1 MKKTTHLKQVD
12 LAAASHADPRAF
24 VFHYMPS
31 QTVTPRITSD
41 GSGSGGDG
49 YDERTAQG
57 GCDGSLEQ
65 KVTGEQRPQSGG
77 ASPGY
82 RLRRC
87 DEEHGQRPCSE
98 SIGQPVL
105 GPTKRR
111 QRSISV

>member
-31 QTVTPRITSD
+31 QTVTPWIISD

-65 KVTGEQRPQSGG
+65 GLDGRAALTKWWSLP
-77 ASPGY
+77 
-82 RLRRC
+82 RLPF
-87 DEEHGQRPCSE
+87 EE
-98 SIGQPVL
+98 L
-105 GPTKRR
+105 
-111 QRSISV
+111 